1 MSYNIDGKI
10 ANQKP
15 GTYIHQQQ
23 LCSKCFKII
32 QAPKQGTFAE
42 IGGNSIFT
50 IVSYLNTSHF
60 IYESKSGKAVVYCS
74 DYCRRKH
81 NHRFQK

>member
-10 ANQKP
+10 ANQFPKEP
-15 GTYIHQQQ
+15 A
-23 LCSKCFKII
+23 CSKCHKMLVP
-32 QAPKQGTFAE
+32 PKSATLAE
-42 IGGNSIFT
+42 LSGNKIFT
-50 IVSYLNTSHF
+50 ICSYIDTFHF